1 MLTISAGH
9 YGKGTGA
16 SGLIDEGE
24 QAIYVVK
31 ELEKR
36 FKLSM
41 IPTQVIIDNQ
51 STNQRQNLAY
61 LVSEHNR
68 TERNL
73 DVSIHFNAVEGT
85 RKDGI
90 GTEVLYINPNVSE
103 LAGKLSTS
111 IAQAAGF
118 KNRGAKLRTNLAF
131 LNGTTKPALLIEICF
146 VNSETDV
153 RLYQM
158 HQAKICDAIFTTI
171 QNYLRP
177 ALPTVP
183 TVPTSSTIISHPA
196 LLQKVQALFN
206 DKQAVRKQL
215 EKGIEIGAF
224 QSIWLEKFDQ
234 GILSFTDYL
243 ALTTLQYKTQ
253 LK

>member
-31 ELEKR
+31 ELKKR
-36 FKLSM
+36 FKNSL
-41 IPTQVIIDNQ
+41 IPTHIIIDNQ

-61 LVSEHNR
+61 LVGEHNK

-73 DVSIHFNAVEGT
+73 DVSIHFNAVEGA
-85 RKDGI
+85 RNDGI
-90 GTEVLYINPNVSE
+90 GTEVLYMNPNIRE
-103 LAGKLSTS
+103 LAEKLSAS

-131 LNGTTKPALLIEICF
+131 INGTTKPALLIEICF

-158 HQAKICDAIFTTI
+158 HQSKILDAIFTVI
-171 QNYLRP
+171 QNYL
-177 ALPTVP
+177 LPSVL
-183 TVPTSSTIISHPA
+183 TSSTNISHPA
-196 LLQKVQALFN
+196 LIQKVQAIFN
-206 DKQAVRKQL
+206 DQQTVRKQL
-215 EKGIEIGAF
+215 EQGIEMGAF

-234 GILSFTDYL
+234 GTLSLTDFL
-243 ALTTLQYKTQ
+243 ALTTLQFKIQ
-253 LK
+253 INKL

>member
-36 FKLSM
+36 FKNSL
-41 IPTQVIIDNQ
+41 IPTHIIIDNQ

-61 LVSEHNR
+61 LVGEHNK

-73 DVSIHFNAVEGT
+73 DVSIHFNAVEGA
-85 RKDGI
+85 RNDGI
-90 GTEVLYINPNVSE
+90 GTEVLYMNPNIRE
-103 LAGKLSTS
+103 LAEKLSAS

-131 LNGTTKPALLIEICF
+131 INGTTKPALLIEICF

-153 RLYQM
+153 RLYQL
-158 HQAKICDAIFTTI
+158 HQSKIIDAIFAVI
-171 QNYLRP
+171 QNYL
-177 ALPTVP
+177 LPTI
-183 TVPTSSTIISHPA
+183 TTNLTNISHPA
-196 LLQKVQALFN
+196 LLQKVQAIFN
-206 DKQAVRKQL
+206 DQQTVRKQL
-215 EKGIEIGAF
+215 EQGIEIDAF

-234 GILSFTDYL
+234 GTLSLTDYL
-243 ALTTLQYKTQ
+243 ALTTLQFKIQ
-253 LK
+253 INKL

>member
-16 SGLIDEGE
+16 NGLIDEGE
-24 QAIYVVK
+24 QVIYVVK

-36 FKLSM
+36 FKASA
-41 IPTQVIIDNQ
+41 IPTHIIIDNE

-61 LVSEHNR
+61 LVSEHNK

-73 DVSIHFNAVEGT
+73 DVSIHFNAVEGA
-85 RKDGI
+85 RNDGI
-90 GTEVLYINPNVSE
+90 GTEVLYMNPNIRE
-103 LAGKLSTS
+103 LAEKLSAS

-131 LNGTTKPALLIEICF
+131 INGTTKPALLIEICF

-158 HQAKICDAIFTTI
+158 HQSKILDAIFTVF
-171 QNYLRP
+171 QNYL
-177 ALPTVP
+177 LPSVL
-183 TVPTSSTIISHPA
+183 TSSTNISHPA
-196 LLQKVQALFN
+196 LIQKVQAIFN
-206 DKQAVRKQL
+206 DQQTVRKQL
-215 EKGIEIGAF
+215 EQGIEIDAF
-224 QSIWLEKFDQ
+224 QSIWLEKFDE
-234 GILSFTDYL
+234 GTLTLTDYL
-243 ALTTLQYKTQ
+243 ALTTLQFKIQ
-253 LK
+253 INKL

>member
-24 QAIYVVK
+24 QTIHAVK
-31 ELEKR
+31 ELAKR
-36 FKLSM
+36 FHNSA

-61 LVSEHNR
+61 LVSEHNK
-68 TERNL
+68 TNRNL
-73 DVSIHFNAVEGT
+73 DVSIHFNAVEGN

-90 GTEVLYINPNVSE
+90 GTEVLYINPNIRE
-103 LAGKLSTS
+103 LAGKLSAS

-131 LNGTTKPALLIEICF
+131 INGTTKPALLIEICF

-153 RLYQM
+153 RLYKQ
-158 HQAKICDAIFTTI
+158 HQAKIFDAIFTTI
-171 QNYLRP
+171 QSYLLP
-177 ALPTVP
+177 KLPTVP
-183 TVPTSSTIISHPA
+183 PVSTSITGISHPA
-196 LLQKVQALFN
+196 LLQKVQALYN
-206 DKQAVRKQL
+206 DKTAVRKQL
-215 EKGIEIGAF
+215 QQGIEIGAY
-224 QSIWLEKFDQ
+224 QSTWLQKFDQ
-234 GILSFTDYL
+234 GTLSLTDYL
-243 ALTTLQYKTQ
+243 ALTTLQFKTQ
-253 LK
+253 KN

>member
-16 SGLIDEGE
+16 RGLIDEGE
-24 QAIYVVK
+24 QAIHVVR

-36 FKLSM
+36 FNNSA
-41 IPTQVIIDNQ
+41 ISTQVIIDNQ
-51 STNQRQNLAY
+51 STNQRQNLVY

-68 TERNL
+68 TKRNL
-73 DVSIHFNAVEGT
+73 DVSIHFNAIEGA

-90 GTEVLYINPNVSE
+90 GTEVLYMNPNIRE
-103 LAGKLSTS
+103 LAGKLSAN
-111 IAQAAGF
+111 IAKAAGF

-131 LNGTTKPALLIEICF
+131 ITGTTKPALIIEICF

-153 RLYQM
+153 RLYQL
-158 HQAKICDAIFTTI
+158 HQTKIIDAIFTTI
-171 QNYLRP
+171 QNYLLP

-183 TVPTSSTIISHPA
+183 AVPTSISHPA
-196 LLQKVQALFN
+196 LLQKVQAIFN

-215 EKGIEIGAF
+215 VQGIEIGAF

-234 GILSFTDYL
+234 GTLSLTDFL
-243 ALTTLQYKTQ
+243 ALTTLQFKTQ
-253 LK
+253 KN